1 MFSLL
6 FAFHDSPRDRFI
18 PKTWDGGFTQGLPAK
33 WWRSALRG
41 LTCPVLTAQ
50 MCAPPS
56 LKVKDVLVPVITM
69 NFMPG
74 VGIFQCVSTGMTIT
88 GKR

>member
-1 MFSLL
+1 MVEECVEGSHLSSS
-6 FAFHDSPRDRFI
+6 HCSNV
-18 PKTWDGGFTQGLPAK
+18 
-33 WWRSALRG
+33 
-41 LTCPVLTAQ
+41 C
-50 MCAPPS
+50 PPS

>member
-1 MFSLL
+1 M
-6 FAFHDSPRDRFI
+6 RD
-18 PKTWDGGFTQGLPAK
+18 
-33 WWRSALRG
+33 

-69 NFMPG
+69 NFMPR